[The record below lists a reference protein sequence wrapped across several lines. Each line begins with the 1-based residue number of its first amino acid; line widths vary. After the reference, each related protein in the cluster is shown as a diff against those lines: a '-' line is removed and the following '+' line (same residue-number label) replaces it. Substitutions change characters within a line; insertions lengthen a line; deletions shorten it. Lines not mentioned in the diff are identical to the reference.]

1 MANLDNQLREKW
13 VNELIN
19 LLTAKGE
26 DVLQYKS
33 NEICIPCVDDD
44 GNEKYVQF
52 VVKVPKGDRDGN
64 EFDGYSEKES
74 YDLKLKAKMEKA
86 KADAEKKQK
95 KIEHDKKI
103 REQKRKMKE
112 SE

>member
-13 VNELIN
+13 VNELKN
-19 LLTAKGE
+19 LLAAKGE

-74 YDLKLKAKMEKA
+74 YDLKLKAKAEKA
-86 KADAEKKQK
+86 KVDAEK
-95 KIEHDKKI
+95 
-103 REQKRKMKE
+103 RKRKLNTIKKFVNKKKK
-112 SE
+112 